1 MQADFW
7 CLSHL
12 DDAQLLASTQRTLA
26 RGRELT
32 AELVAHLSAVE
43 ERRLHLHAACSS
55 MFDYCVSRLG
65 LSEDEACR
73 RIDVARLARR
83 FPGVY
88 PLLADGSLSLSV
100 VALLKTHLTE
110 DNHLE
115 LLQASRGL
123 SLAKARELL
132 AARAPRA
139 DVKSVIRKLPEARRA
154 PEREPTALP
163 LQALTG
169 PAQPLLPTP
178 TSVTPT
184 SAASTSAAPPLAS
197 GAPSAPA
204 MLLNRSPSGPPIE
217 PLAPGRYKIQ
227 LSASSEL
234 KQKLEQCRDLLR
246 HANPSGDFAP
256 IFERALDLL
265 LDKLM
270 RERFGAAR
278 RPRIA
283 NKTSGGRIDHATR
296 REVTARDGLRCTWTS
311 RDGERCHATGWL
323 ELDHEQPFAKGGGSG
338 ANNVRVLCRAHNQLA
353 AELEFGRETIH
364 HAISERRRLAREPG

>member
-65 LSEDEACR
+65 LSEDE
-73 RIDVARLARR
+73 
-83 FPGVY
+83 
-88 PLLADGSLSLSV
+88 
-100 VALLKTHLTE
+100 
-110 DNHLE
+110 
-115 LLQASRGL
+115 
-123 SLAKARELL
+123 
-132 AARAPRA
+132 
-139 DVKSVIRKLPEARRA
+139 
-154 PEREPTALP
+154 
-163 LQALTG
+163 
-169 PAQPLLPTP
+169 
-178 TSVTPT
+178 
-184 SAASTSAAPPLAS
+184 
-197 GAPSAPA
+197 
-204 MLLNRSPSGPPIE
+204 NRSPSGPPIE

-234 KQKLEQCRDLLR
+234 KQKLEQCRDLMR

-283 NKTSGGRIDHATR
+283 KKTSGERIDHATR
-296 REVTARDGLRCTWTS
+296 REVTARDGLRCTWTGC
-311 RDGERCHATGWL
+311 DGERCHATGWL

-353 AELEFGRETIH
+353 VELEFGRETIH
-364 HAISERRRLAREPG
+364 RAISERRRLAREPG